1 MKNIRQICRKKSVG
15 KIRFLPVSVWRELC
29 FLKWLIIRILTKQHS
44 LQASCGKPLWRNA
57 YYKLAFCEK
66 QTAPANTGA
75 ELILVRRLDAIGCA
89 LVRLYV
95 VRLCNCTFV
104 PWREK
109 DFRFPQAGLQVRID
123 FLPVFHCRDDAE
135 FDDFVTHLAEVLVRS
150 FEGCHFF
157 GSSFRNLE

>member
-1 MKNIRQICRKKSVG
+1 MYRGCAYLNPPIGCNR
-15 KIRFLPVSVWRELC
+15 LC
-29 FLKWLIIRILTKQHS
+29 
-44 LQASCGKPLWRNA
+44 N
-57 YYKLAFCEK
+57 
-66 QTAPANTGA
+66 
-75 ELILVRRLDAIGCA
+75 CA
-89 LVRLYV
+89 LVRCTVMQLYA
-95 VRLCNCTFV
+95 VRCAFV

>member
-1 MKNIRQICRKKSVG
+1 MAESRCGGMPITSSPFCKKTNSPGTCR
-15 KIRFLPVSVWRELC
+15 
-29 FLKWLIIRILTKQHS
+29 
-44 LQASCGKPLWRNA
+44 
-57 YYKLAFCEK
+57 
-66 QTAPANTGA
+66 
-75 ELILVRRLDAIGCA
+75 GCA
-89 LVRLYV
+89 YLNPPIGFN
-95 VRLCNCTFV
+95 RLCNYALV